1 MTQLSERAFRRP
13 VTDEDLGGLKG
24 NQHLSYKKDT
34 PLANLLVTMLDRAG
48 VPADELAKLGDATGP
63 FSEV

>member
-1 MTQLSERAFRRP
+1 
-13 VTDEDLGGLKG
+13 LKG
-24 NQHLSYKKDT
+24 NQHLNYKRDT

-48 VPADELAKLGDATGP
+48 VPANELEKFGDATGP